1 MRFDWVNI
9 LATVIFV
16 SIVVTLI
23 LAVASYF
30 AYKVREARRP
40 RSAAELRETG
50 EAPAFFSEY
59 RPDAA
64 TPAATAPATSAP
76 VVPVSGKPAVTASA
90 TTREV

>member
-1 MRFDWVNI
+1 MHLDWVNI

-40 RSAAELRETG
+40 KSASELRQDG
-50 EAPAFFSEY
+50 QGKAFFEQYKPESA
-59 RPDAA
+59 DA
-64 TPAATAPATSAP
+64 
-76 VVPVSGKPAVTASA
+76 G
-90 TTREV
+90 E

>member
-1 MRFDWVNI
+1 MKLDWVNI

-40 RSAAELRETG
+40 KTAAELRQEG
-50 EAPAFFSEY
+50 KMKVFFEEY
-59 RPDAA
+59 RPEE
-64 TPAATAPATSAP
+64 
-76 VVPVSGKPAVTASA
+76 SA
-90 TTREV
+90 TRARE

>member
-40 RSAAELRETG
+40 KTAAELRRDGETK
-50 EAPAFFSEY
+50 AFFNQY
-59 RPDAA
+59 QPGQ
-64 TPAATAPATSAP
+64 PAAPTQAP
-76 VVPVSGKPAVTASA
+76 VTKQQA
-90 TTREV
+90 

>member
-16 SIVVTLI
+16 SIVVTLV

-40 RSAAELRETG
+40 KTAAELRQEG
-50 EAPAFFSEY
+50 QMKAFF
-59 RPDAA
+59 
-64 TPAATAPATSAP
+64 TPYQPGQSGAGASTTS
-76 VVPVSGKPAVTASA
+76 KK
-90 TTREV
+90 

>member
-40 RSAAELRETG
+40 KTAAELRQEGKLKVFFDEYKPG
-50 EAPAFFSEY
+50 EQPAP
-59 RPDAA
+59 
-64 TPAATAPATSAP
+64 TPSNAPPQA
-76 VVPVSGKPAVTASA
+76 
-90 TTREV
+90 

>member
-1 MRFDWVNI
+1 MHLDWVNI

-40 RSAAELRETG
+40 KSAAELRQEGQAKT
-50 EAPAFFSEY
+50 FFTQY
-59 RPDAA
+59 
-64 TPAATAPATSAP
+64 
-76 VVPVSGKPAVTASA
+76 KPESVDTK
-90 TTREV
+90 

>member
-1 MRFDWVNI
+1 MKLDWVNI

-40 RSAAELRETG
+40 KSAAELRQEG
-50 EAPAFFSEY
+50 KMKVFFEEY
-59 RPDAA
+59 RPEE
-64 TPAATAPATSAP
+64 PASPAN
-76 VVPVSGKPAVTASA
+76 K
-90 TTREV
+90 

>member
-40 RSAAELRETG
+40 RTAAELRSEG
-50 EAPAFFSEY
+50 QNKAFFEEY
-59 RPDAA
+59 RPGPASASASQTEVSEAAPLNAA
-64 TPAATAPATSAP
+64 T
-76 VVPVSGKPAVTASA
+76 K
-90 TTREV
+90 R

>member
-9 LATVIFV
+9 LATLIFV

-40 RSAAELRETG
+40 RTAAELRQEG
-50 EAPAFFSEY
+50 QGKVFFEEYHPAEKSNQQ
-59 RPDAA
+59 PDE
-64 TPAATAPATSAP
+64 SAR
-76 VVPVSGKPAVTASA
+76 VPLNV
-90 TTREV
+90 R

>member
-40 RSAAELRETG
+40 KTAAELRREGQEKTFF
-50 EAPAFFSEY
+50 EEYQPASAPA
-59 RPDAA
+59 AA
-64 TPAATAPATSAP
+64 TPAAAAEAADAATVNA
-76 VVPVSGKPAVTASA
+76 A
-90 TTREV
+90 TKQ

>member
-1 MRFDWVNI
+1 MRIDWVNI

-40 RSAAELRETG
+40 KTAAELRDDGETKV
-50 EAPAFFSEY
+50 FFVQY
-59 RPDAA
+59 
-64 TPAATAPATSAP
+64 
-76 VVPVSGKPAVTASA
+76 VPK
-90 TTREV
+90 

>member
-40 RSAAELRETG
+40 KTAAELRREGQNKT
-50 EAPAFFSEY
+50 FFEEY
-59 RPDAA
+59 RPAA
-64 TPAATAPATSAP
+64 KPAAVGSAP
-76 VVPVSGKPAVTASA
+76 EARDSA
-90 TTREV
+90 TLNAASKQ

>member
-16 SIVVTLI
+16 SIVITLI

-40 RSAAELRETG
+40 KTAAELRQDGETKV
-50 EAPAFFSEY
+50 FFTQY
-59 RPDAA
+59 
-64 TPAATAPATSAP
+64 
-76 VVPVSGKPAVTASA
+76 VPK
-90 TTREV
+90 

>member
-40 RSAAELRETG
+40 RTAAELRREG
-50 EAPAFFSEY
+50 QDKRFFEEY
-59 RPDAA
+59 HPTA
-64 TPAATAPATSAP
+64 TPKPVTRDTEGPSPINAAS
-76 VVPVSGKPAVTASA
+76 KQ
-90 TTREV
+90 

>member
-40 RSAAELRETG
+40 KTAAELRQEGHSKT
-50 EAPAFFSEY
+50 FFEEY
-59 RPDAA
+59 RPSDTPATIAPVEGEAAA
-64 TPAATAPATSAP
+64 TVNAPT
-76 VVPVSGKPAVTASA
+76 KQ
-90 TTREV
+90 

>member
-1 MRFDWVNI
+1 MKFDWVNI

-40 RSAAELRETG
+40 KTAAELRQEGQVKVFFNEYKPG
-50 EAPAFFSEY
+50 EQ
-59 RPDAA
+59 
-64 TPAATAPATSAP
+64 PAAPN
-76 VVPVSGKPAVTASA
+76 
-90 TTREV
+90 TTPRA